1 MTAKKDNTIQLLE
14 TAFKKGEK
22 NAFKALYNMYF
33 DKLFVYINSYTN
45 DRSLT
50 QDIVQDTFVKVWNNK
65 EIFDIKQSLGGY
77 LYKTAYH
84 TFIDNY
90 RKVQKNHKLLDTLA
104 YKRMNDLIEE
114 DKDEK
119 DKKIKKIKEAIEK
132 LPPKCKEIFLLSK
145 YQGYKYNEI
154 AEHLNISP
162 KTVEAQMG
170 RAFLIIRKE
179 IKDDDCLNLF
189 LCFYMGL
196 I

>member
-170 RAFLIIRKE
+170 RAFSIIRKE